1 MTKGVIYSLR
11 EGKTGTQPMHKS
23 FGADHQIETAATRGH
38 ALDWRKR
45 MSDTVAYSLLVYTCL
60 QIFVTLRTLEGEG
73 GSMLPM
79 IALVVL
85 VAGVIPMFR
94 HFERRWEAL
103 SDAEAAD
110 PALRADFRR
119 DQLATW
125 AVAIGLPFL
134 LAAVFRLLVNAV

>member
-1 MTKGVIYSLR
+1 MRKGIA
-11 EGKTGTQPMHKS
+11 
-23 FGADHQIETAATRGH
+23 ADLNSERAATHGP

-45 MSDTVAYSLLVYTCL
+45 MSDTVAYSLLVYTSL
-60 QIFVTLRTLEGEG
+60 QIFVTLRTLEGTG

-79 IALVVL
+79 LALVVL

-103 SDAEAAD
+103 DNVQAAD
-110 PALRADFRR
+110 PALQADFRR

-134 LAAVFRLLVNAV
+134 LAAVFRLLVSLG

>member
-1 MTKGVIYSLR
+1 MRETSAADLR
-11 EGKTGTQPMHKS
+11 
-23 FGADHQIETAATRGH
+23 IENAATPGRR
-38 ALDWRKR
+38 LDWRKQ
-45 MSDTVAYSLLVYTCL
+45 MSDTVAYSLLVYTSL
-60 QIFVTLRTLEGEG
+60 QIFVTLRTLEGDG

-94 HFERRWEAL
+94 HFERRWEVL
-103 SDAEAAD
+103 SNEEAAD
-110 PALRADFRR
+110 PALRAAFRR

-134 LAAVFRLLVNAV
+134 LAAVFRILASLD

>member
-1 MTKGVIYSLR
+1 MRKAIAADL
-11 EGKTGTQPMHKS
+11 EGESKTMQGQ
-23 FGADHQIETAATRGH
+23 

-45 MSDTVAYSLLVYTCL
+45 MSDTVAYSLLAYTSL
-60 QIFVTLRTLEGEG
+60 QIFVTLRTLEGSG

-85 VAGVIPMFR
+85 VAGIIPMFR

-110 PALRADFRR
+110 PARRTDFRR
-119 DQLATW
+119 DQLAVW
-125 AVAIGLPFL
+125 AVAVGLPFL
-134 LAAVFRLLVNAV
+134 LAAVFRMLVTLF